1 MTYDELLEKWK
12 DFRKLEQQLNEGF
25 ASSEV
30 QKWKYIPDSLVIDED
45 KSVKWNREEVIRRRE
60 AYKTAK
66 KNKDDSLSKALREIE
81 GYIKEYIQEEYKV
94 TNNQYSKM
102 LSFLYEHD
110 EDTANYTNGF
120 GSKVHYLESLARV
133 ITTK

>member
-1 MTYDELLEKWK
+1 MTYEELVEKWEG
-12 DFRKLEQQLNEGF
+12 FRKLEQQLNEGF
-25 ASSEV
+25 NSSEV
-30 QKWKYIPDSLVIDED
+30 QQWKYIPNDLVIDEE

-66 KNKDDSLSKALREIE
+66 KNRDDALSNGLKKVENS
-81 GYIKEYIQEEYKV
+81 IKEYIQENYEVSDK
-94 TNNQYSKM
+94 QYSKM

-110 EDTANYTNGF
+110 EDTDNYTNGF
-120 GSKVHYLESLARV
+120 GSKVGYLENLAEL

>member
-12 DFRKLEQQLNEGF
+12 DFKKLEQQLNEGF
-25 ASSEV
+25 SSSEV
-30 QKWKYIPDSLVIDED
+30 QQWKYIPNDLVIDEE
-45 KSVKWNREEVIRRRE
+45 KSVKWNREEVVRRRE

-66 KNKDDSLSKALREIE
+66 KNRDDGLSNALKEL
-81 GYIKEYIQEEYKV
+81 GSYIKEYIQENYEV
-94 TNNQYSKM
+94 SDNQYSKM

-110 EDTANYTNGF
+110 EDTSTYTNGF
-120 GSKVHYLESLARV
+120 GSKVEYLEDLAKV

>member
-1 MTYDELLEKWK
+1 MTYEELVEKWEG
-12 DFRKLEQQLNEGF
+12 FRKLEQQLNEGF
-25 ASSEV
+25 NSSEV
-30 QKWKYIPDSLVIDED
+30 QQWKYIPNDLVIDEE

-66 KNKDDSLSKALREIE
+66 KNRDDALSNALKKVED
-81 GYIKEYIQEEYKV
+81 YIKEYIQENYEVSDK
-94 TNNQYSKM
+94 QYSKM

-110 EDTANYTNGF
+110 EDTDNYTNGF
-120 GSKVHYLESLARV
+120 GSKVGYLENLAEL